1 MTILHTVYRIPNGQT
16 VTTETMSQEYDG
28 AVIFIFFYNGS
39 GVQVTP
45 TGTPTVSRL
54 VGARYVGV
62 FQYGQ
67 DEWRFNGP
75 ADRVKIDL
83 AGVSGFTTYEAFV
96 WRTSH
101 SVEMIPPGAFS
112 GLRAMTV
119 QSYVESNVK
128 NGVQYEVSALSS
140 AVAAGANVDIVFR
153 TFANPVVIKAR
164 EITFNGARLIARAYV
179 NPTYTG
185 GTPAPYFNLNTRNPV
200 TGTVQILVG
209 ATVTN
214 PGVESS
220 AATYALG
227 STGQGN
233 TVVGSYRIAGSER
246 VIAPNTTV
254 MLRITNTDSVAQ
266 DIATYATW
274 YEGGTDLPI

>member
-1 MTILHTVYRIPNGQT
+1 MTILDTIYRIPNGQT
-16 VTTETMSQEYDG
+16 VTTEFMSMEYMG
-28 AVIFIFFYNGS
+28 AVVFLFFYNGV

-45 TGTPTVSRL
+45 TGTPAVTRL
-54 VGARYVGV
+54 VGSRYVPV
-62 FQYGQ
+62 SQYGQ

-75 ADRVKIDL
+75 SDRVKIDL
-83 AGVSGFTTYEAFV
+83 TGVSGFTTYEGYV
-96 WRTSH
+96 WRTDH
-101 SVEMIPPGAFS
+101 SIDMVPPGAFS

-119 QSYVESNVK
+119 QSYVEANVK
-128 NGVQYEVSALSS
+128 NGVQYEVSSLSS
-140 AVAAGANVDIVFR
+140 AVAAGANIDIVFIVGPK
-153 TFANPVVIKAR
+153 PVVIKAR

-179 NPTYTG
+179 GPTYTG

-200 TGTVQILVG
+200 AGGVQILVG
-209 ATVTN
+209 ATITN
-214 PGVESS
+214 TGVESS
-220 AATYALG
+220 APTYALG

-246 VIAPNTTV
+246 VLAPNTTV
-254 MLRITNTDSVAQ
+254 MLRITNTDTVPQ